1 MLVVSHVHAQLVLD
15 DEGGGDEQGEE
26 GECGDSDV
34 AMREEGAPDL
44 PMELLRATLR
54 RPLEVERCR
63 VASPPMAKT
72 LQNSATEAATLAAR
86 YWVSIRLRTSPGA
99 WRRGRSS
106 QARGTSRESLS

>member
-86 YWVSIRLRTSPGA
+86 YWVSIRLRTSPWA
-99 WRRGRSS
+99 
-106 QARGTSRESLS
+106 